1 MTSTQGHRLPAE
13 LVIAALLATALNV
26 AAHFVQISSPL
37 LRGRHS
43 GRPAQAGS
51 WRRGC
56 QLRPQ
61 RRRRD
66 PKQLRSPFGQPPVPR
81 ARHRNGRVP
90 LALAVVGPM
99 LEGRRPSPVVLVAAL
114 VVTCGAALVQGVGR
128 SDGTGL
134 AWAGV
139 VLACEAGFTLLAVP
153 VLRRHGPWG
162 VSVHATW
169 LAAAGF
175 AVVAVAREGPGA
187 VIELGVQ
194 DAFAPPTS
202 RSRSPRSPSC
212 CGTPP
217 SGTSAPVARGC
228 SPAWHPSPPP

>member
-139 VLACEAGFTLLAVP
+139 VLPARPASPSSPSRCFGGTD
-153 VLRRHGPWG
+153 RG
-162 VSVHATW
+162 VS
-169 LAAAGF
+169 
-175 AVVAVAREGPGA
+175 R
-187 VIELGVQ
+187 
-194 DAFAPPTS
+194 
-202 RSRSPRSPSC
+202 C
-212 CGTPP
+212 TPP
-217 SGTSAPVARGC
+217 GWPPQG
-228 SPAWHPSPPP
+228 SPWSP